1 MSQFGTAPP
10 MLRSQFRQAL
20 ERHRCMEEERTEM
33 DRSARECLRT
43 VSHEYEVLRHVHNP
57 EGDSYKRLCLKRDRA
72 YSR

>member
-1 MSQFGTAPP
+1 
-10 MLRSQFRQAL
+10 
-20 ERHRCMEEERTEM
+20 MEEERTEM